1 MFTWGGAAGSS
12 ERDHKGAHGGGAVS
26 VLAQGGV
33 GGVVPVLLRVS
44 SVLSHGLSADPALA
58 GRYLLGTSCVQ
69 STVGKEKHEPQL

>member
-1 MFTWGGAAGSS
+1 M
-12 ERDHKGAHGGGAVS
+12 S